1 MIGPTMHCDHML
13 QDDWPHNAL
22 HLCDLPIWQQLTS
35 GDSDLLTASEILK
48 EQVSLASS
56 YIHSVSLCS
65 VSKQPGARG
74 IYHIRSIKHTC

>member
-1 MIGPTMHCDHML
+1 MHCDHML

-56 YIHSVSLCS
+56 YIHSVSLS
-65 VSKQPGARG
+65 VVSSSSQVQEEYTIFVLLNIHAN
-74 IYHIRSIKHTC
+74 